1 MTIQSK
7 AITAIII
14 TCFYAIPALA
24 TESKCP
30 SGEESK
36 WMPKDDIKKALTA
49 QGYEVRK
56 IEEEDG
62 CYEAYA
68 LKDGK
73 KFEIYINPTTGAVV
87 DNEED

>member
-1 MTIQSK
+1 MT
-7 AITAIII
+7 
-14 TCFYAIPALA
+14 
-24 TESKCP
+24 
-30 SGEESK
+30 
-36 WMPKDDIKKALTA
+36 KDDIKQALTA

-73 KFEIYINPTTGAVV
+73 KFEIYINPTTGDVV